1 MGDAMTAAQQGAFV
15 IVDRRTSNRTEVDWD
30 ALGIFPG
37 TDSTMQCSIVD
48 VSDNGAKLNLGDV
61 DILPSCF
68 RLFLPVSKAIRE
80 CEEVW
85 RNGCE
90 IGVVFRNKVA

>member
-1 MGDAMTAAQQGAFV
+1 MAATREEAFV
-15 IVDRRTSNRTEVDWD
+15 IVDRRTVSRTEVDWD

-37 TDSTMQCSIVD
+37 TDSTMQCNIVD
-48 VSDNGAKLNLGDV
+48 VSDKGAKLNLGEV

-68 RLFLPVSKAIRE
+68 RLFFPVSKAIRE

-85 RNGCE
+85 RNGRE
-90 IGVVFRNKVA
+90 IGVVFRNDNG

>member
-1 MGDAMTAAQQGAFV
+1 MAATQEEAFV
-15 IVDRRTSNRTEVDWD
+15 IVDRRMVSRTEVDWE

-37 TDSTMQCSIVD
+37 TDSTMQCNVID
-48 VSDNGAKLNLGDV
+48 VSDKGARLNLGEV

-68 RLFLPVSKAIRE
+68 RLFLPVSRAIRE

-85 RNGCE
+85 RNGRE
-90 IGVVFRNKVA
+90 IGVVFRNPIG

>member
-1 MGDAMTAAQQGAFV
+1 MAATQEEAFV
-15 IVDRRTSNRTEVDWD
+15 IVDRRMVSRTEVDWE

-37 TDSTMQCSIVD
+37 TDSTMQCNVID
-48 VSDNGAKLNLGDV
+48 VSDKGARLNLGEV

-85 RNGCE
+85 RNGRE
-90 IGVVFRNKVA
+90 IGVVFRNTIG

>member
-1 MGDAMTAAQQGAFV
+1 MAATQQGALV
-15 IVDRRTSNRTEVDWD
+15 IVDRRTASRTEVDWD

-37 TDSTMQCSIVD
+37 TDSAMRCTIVD
-48 VSDNGAKLNLGDV
+48 VSDDGAKLDLGNV

-85 RNGCE
+85 RNGRE
-90 IGVVFRNKVA
+90 IGVVFRNKIA